1 MLQISD
7 SAETALRRIRQ
18 ENDFP
23 ETSAVR
29 IGPVRTPGGEVGI
42 GFAFTDGPEENDQ
55 VLSEKQEFRVYLSEE
70 LATPLGDA
78 ALDATLDEDGIT
90 LELRTQAQLENHE
103 GEAHR

>member
-23 ETSAVR
+23 ETAAVR
-29 IGPVRTPGGEVGI
+29 IGPVRTPAGEVGI
-42 GFAFTDGPEENDQ
+42 GFAFTDGPEENDEI
-55 VLSEKQEFRVYLSEE
+55 LSEREEFRVYLAEE
-70 LATPLGDA
+70 LAAPLGDA
-78 ALDATLDEDGIT
+78 ALDASSDEEGIT

-103 GEAHR
+103 SEERS